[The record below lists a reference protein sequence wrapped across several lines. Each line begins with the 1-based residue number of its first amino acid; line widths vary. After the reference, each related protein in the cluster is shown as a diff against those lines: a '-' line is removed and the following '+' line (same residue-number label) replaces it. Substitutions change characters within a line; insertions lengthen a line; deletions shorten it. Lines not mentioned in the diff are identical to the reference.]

1 MIYPYLLFSFSIKE
15 KKMSELSEEVKE
27 NNYECIYQYFYS
39 LSKEDLIEKCKYYN
53 FTYSKLKKN
62 ELAASLSDFFGE
74 YVNDLSDCNKD
85 ILSEYCR
92 AYQIKGVSK
101 LKNCDLI
108 ERLYQ
113 HIKKEVEKEEVE
125 KEDAEMEEVEV
136 KEKEDEKYKKK
147 NIPKYVKTTVWNTY
161 IGEMIPVHLCICCKR
176 SKIKNTD
183 FHVGHVMSE
192 KDGGTLEINNLRPI
206 CSSCNYSMS
215 STNMIE
221 FVKKY
226 GYYI

>member
-1 MIYPYLLFSFSIKE
+1 MTD
-15 KKMSELSEEVKE
+15 LSEEVKE

-62 ELAASLSDFFGE
+62 ELASSLCDFFAE
-74 YVNDLSDCNKD
+74 YVNDLSECNKD
-85 ILSEYCR
+85 ILAEYSR
-92 AYQIKGVSK
+92 IYQIKGVSK
-101 LKNCDLI
+101 LKNCDLV
-108 ERLYQ
+108 ERLYE
-113 HIKKEVEKEEVE
+113 HIKKENEEEDEEDDEEEEEV
-125 KEDAEMEEVEV
+125 
-136 KEKEDEKYKKK
+136 KEDEKYKKK
-147 NIPKYVKTTVWNTY
+147 NIPKCVKTIVWNTY

-192 KDGGTLEINNLRPI
+192 KNGGTLEINNLRPI
-206 CSSCNYSMS
+206 CASCNYSMG